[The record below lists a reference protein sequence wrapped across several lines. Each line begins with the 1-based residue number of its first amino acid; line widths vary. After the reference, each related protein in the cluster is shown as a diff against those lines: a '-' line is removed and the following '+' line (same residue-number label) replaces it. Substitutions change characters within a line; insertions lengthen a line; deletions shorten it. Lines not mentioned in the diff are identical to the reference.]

1 MSDPTFPGDQPEPSD
16 AEEALRRLL
25 AQFGLTPGSAAEV
38 NPEQLMQQL
47 QSMMTAFNT
56 QMAGF
61 GASDAT
67 SGMNWG
73 FTRDLVLRATREAGA
88 DPEPTATQQARIRD
102 AVALAD
108 LWLAEEVDFAPLASP
123 ATAWRRED
131 WVEHSFATWQQLIQP
146 VISQL
151 SLALRS
157 MLGEAGTPATEPM
170 MRVAVASMFAA
181 RISQALAGLAT
192 SVLSATDIG
201 LPVSDEPRVSLI
213 PVNIEQFSEGLS
225 ADSEDVLLYLAIR
238 EAARQRLFHAVSW
251 LGPQLLALIEHYA
264 REITIDPEALERAIE
279 NQLNAVTDIAELE
292 KAGSAVADSLFAP
305 QRTEEQRDILA
316 RLETLLALLEG
327 WVDQVTAQ
335 VTGSRMPSASGIAE
349 MLRRRRATG
358 GPSETA
364 LRTLVGMELRPRRT
378 RDAENL
384 WAALRAARG
393 IEGRDAVWAHPDLV
407 PDAAA
412 LDDPLGFA
420 EPDQNGAPLDALDAE
435 LAKLL
440 DEEQGRGDQPS

>member
-1 MSDPTFPGDQPEPSD
+1 MSDPNFPGDQPDPSD

-25 AQFGLTPGSAAEV
+25 AQFGLTPGSGAEV

-88 DPEPTATQQARIRD
+88 DPEPTSAQQARIRD

-108 LWLAEEVDFAPLASP
+108 LWLTEEVDFAPLSSP
-123 ATAWRRED
+123 AVAWRRED

-157 MLGEAGTPATEPM
+157 MMGDAGTNATEPM
-170 MRVAVASMFAA
+170 VRVAVASMFAA
-181 RISQALAGLAT
+181 RVSQTLAGLAT

-201 LPVSDEPRVSLI
+201 LPVSDEPRVSVI
-213 PVNIEQFSEGLS
+213 PVNIEQFAEGL
-225 ADSEDVLLYLAIR
+225 AVDSEDLLLYLSIR
-238 EAARQRLFHAVSW
+238 EAARQRLFHAVGW

-264 REITIDPEALERAIE
+264 REITIDPDALERAIE
-279 NQLNAVTDIAELE
+279 SQLNAVTNFDDLE
-292 KAGSAVADSLFAP
+292 KAGTAVADSLFAP
-305 QRTEEQRDILA
+305 QRTDEQREVLA

-335 VTGSRMPSASGIAE
+335 VTGSRMPSASGITE

-420 EPDQNGAPLDALDAE
+420 NPDHSEAPLDDLDAE
-435 LAKLL
+435 LTKLL
-440 DEEQGRGDQPS
+440 EEEGRSGESD

>member
-1 MSDPTFPGDQPEPSD
+1 VSDPIFPGDQPDPND

-25 AQFGLTPGSAAEV
+25 AQFGLTPGPGVEV
-38 NPEQLMQQL
+38 DPEQIMQQL

-61 GASDAT
+61 GATDAT

-73 FTRDLVLRATREAGA
+73 FTRDLVLRAAREAGP
-88 DPEPTATQQARIRD
+88 DPEATPAQQARVRD

-108 LWLAEEVDFAPLASP
+108 LWLAEEIDFAPLSAP
-123 ATAWRRED
+123 AAAWRRED

-146 VISQL
+146 VIAQL

-157 MLGEAGTPATEPM
+157 MLGDAGTKTTEPM

-181 RISQALAGLAT
+181 RISQTLAGVAT

-213 PVNIEQFSEGLS
+213 PVNIDKFAEGLS
-225 ADSEDVLLYLAIR
+225 VDAEDLLIYLSVR
-238 EAARQRLFHAVSW
+238 EAARQRLFASVAW

-279 NQLNAVTDIAELE
+279 NQLNSVTNVEDLE

-305 QRTEEQRDILA
+305 QRTAEQGEILT
-316 RLETLLALLEG
+316 RLETLVALLDG

-335 VTGSRMPSASGIAE
+335 VTGSRMPSASAIAE
-349 MLRRRRATG
+349 MLRRRRATA
-358 GPSETA
+358 GPSETV
-364 LRTLVGMELRPRRT
+364 LHTLVGLELRPRRT

-393 IEGRDAVWAHPDLV
+393 IDGRDAVWAHPDLL
-407 PDAAA
+407 PDASA

-420 EPDQNGAPLDALDAE
+420 GTDDSLAPMDALDAE

-440 DEEQGRGDQPS
+440 DEEGGSDDQS